1 MKKYAIP
8 LALSA
13 LLLAG
18 ITACNRSSPSATAS
32 QSDSSQP
39 SATSAQGSSQDNRTQ
54 AAPTPEQLKRREEV
68 RKQIETVLTPDQTK
82 LLETKVQQ
90 GEPMRKALNELN
102 LTDDQKAK
110 IRDIRKAAY
119 ANHKKSNQNQ
129 GSNQGSSQ

>member
-1 MKKYAIP
+1 MKKYTIP

-18 ITACNRSSPSATAS
+18 ITACNRSDSTAAAP

-39 SATSAQGSSQDNRTQ
+39 AATSTQGSSQDKQTK
-54 AAPTPEQLKRREEV
+54 AAPTPEQLKQREAV

-119 ANHKKSNQNQ
+119 ANRKKSEKDQ